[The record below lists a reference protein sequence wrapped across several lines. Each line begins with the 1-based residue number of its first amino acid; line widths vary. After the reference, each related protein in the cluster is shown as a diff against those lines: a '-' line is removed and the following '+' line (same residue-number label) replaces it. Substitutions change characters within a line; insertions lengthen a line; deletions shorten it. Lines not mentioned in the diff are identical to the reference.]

1 MHSVAR
7 PAAATPQ
14 TPGEASAATTPFP
27 TSRELRKVFSVK
39 QLSPVFLTSAR
50 CIPKCDVSGCHSC
63 GHGELASGPRGW
75 ALPGTRARGACAGRG
90 RLSFF
95 FFSLPFKTEK
105 VMQFEKVQTIRHCR
119 ELKFETTPRGAELSR
134 APPLPCSLP
143 GRAALGPPEP
153 RDRKQRLES
162 RPLPAMA
169 LRMPTR
175 AVGKVASG
183 QATSG
188 QVPLPGA
195 PGVRPRPPLAESG
208 PSLPAS
214 CSSWALSPSWGLCGE
229 SLTPDRPW
237 CSCSQA

>member
-1 MHSVAR
+1 MRCKWLSQLR
-7 PAAATPQ
+7 PRRAGQRTPRL
-14 TPGEASAATTPFP
+14 GS
-27 TSRELRKVFSVK
+27 SW
-39 QLSPVFLTSAR
+39 
-50 CIPKCDVSGCHSC
+50 H
-63 GHGELASGPRGW
+63 SGPR
-75 ALPGTRARGACAGRG
+75 
-90 RLSFF
+90 RLCWSWPPFF

>member
-39 QLSPVFLTSAR
+39 QQSPVFLTSAR

-63 GHGELASGPRGW
+63 GRGELASGPRGW

-153 RDRKQRLES
+153 RDRRGWRAALFPRWPFACRPEQWVKWPQAR
-162 RPLPAMA
+162 RPLARCPFQGPLGSGRGRHWQNPAP
-169 LRMPTR
+169 RC
-175 AVGKVASG
+175 
-183 QATSG
+183 
-188 QVPLPGA
+188 LPPA
-195 PGVRPRPPLAESG
+195 PPGR
-208 PSLPAS
+208 
-214 CSSWALSPSWGLCGE
+214 
-229 SLTPDRPW
+229 
-237 CSCSQA
+237 